1 VRIIGDIGRE
11 GWGEAMRSTVEEQ
24 ESVRALAAARAALWP
39 NLVPGWR
46 AIGASTYRV
55 EDRGTEVRFLLDYHD
70 WRLRL
75 RIMPSVV
82 SGADP
87 GAMVL
92 EASIGPRNPYTRAL
106 DLARHGTAWHPFAWA
121 RIERTAPVATV
132 AAGLVKIHNALWC
145 LPRVSSHVNR
155 VYSAR

>member
-1 VRIIGDIGRE
+1 MGIKI
-11 GWGEAMRSTVEEQ
+11 EEQ
-24 ESVRALAAARAALWP
+24 EFVRALAAARAALWP

-55 EDRGTEVRFLLDYHD
+55 EDRAREVRFLLDYYD

-75 RIMPSVV
+75 RIMPFDS
-82 SGADP
+82 SGTGP
-87 GAMVL
+87 GDIVL
-92 EASIGPRNPYTRAL
+92 EAAIAPRNP
-106 DLARHGTAWHPFAWA
+106 LAGAIASARRGTAWRPFAWV

-132 AAGLVKIHNALWC
+132 TAGLAEVHNALWC
-145 LPRVSSHVNR
+145 LPRVSSYVNR